1 MFSKTIGK
9 ICTSP
14 FPYLRFQSLGRFVK
28 NWVSFEITVKLV
40 QNINGKD
47 DKQFLVRVNL
57 FSVWILLVPFQ
68 LPFIDKILVLIGWDS
83 MNSSS

>member
-57 FSVWILLVPFQ
+57 FSIWILLVPFQ

>member
-57 FSVWILLVPFQ
+57 FSI
-68 LPFIDKILVLIGWDS
+68 
-83 MNSSS
+83 